1 MKRMLINATHDEE
14 LRVALVDGQILYD
27 LDIENRGKEQ
37 KKSNIYKARV
47 TRLEPSLEAAFVD
60 FGGVRH
66 GFLPFRQISPAC
78 YSTIPGI
85 DKDTRPGGKARIQ
98 DLIEEGQEL
107 IVQVVKEER
116 SNKGAAL
123 TTFCSLAGRYLVLT
137 PNNPRTGGISRKIEG
152 PERDQL
158 RDMLS
163 QLSIP
168 DNMGLIVRTAGIE
181 RNTEELQWD
190 LDYLVRLYHDIT
202 TAAESREA
210 PFLIYQDSDVI
221 IRAIR
226 DYMRDDIDEIL
237 IDTPEA
243 HTQAKDFISQV
254 MPRFKS
260 RCQLYTDDLPLFSR
274 YQIERQIESAFQ
286 REVRLPSGGSLVID
300 QTEALVSIDI
310 NSARATRGADI
321 EETAL
326 NTNLEAV
333 EEICRHLRLRDIGGL
348 IVIDFID
355 MASTKNQRT
364 IEQQMQDATR
374 VDRARIQISKIST
387 FGLMEMSRQRLRPS
401 LEESSGIVCP
411 RCEGLGTIKDASST
425 AMEIIRLIEEE
436 ALKDEG
442 ALIRASLPVH
452 LAAFLINE
460 KRSQI
465 IEIEQQ
471 NKVRIMLLPEPQ
483 MEIPHYQVERIRAQD
498 LESKDTRYNRDGS
511 IEADT
516 YAAGMAAA
524 SSRQAAPRRPASR
537 REAEKALVPPVLS
550 NMKSP
555 RRLQKSPGQGWFA
568 RMLRALFGTAPATPG
583 RPSSRRPNKTPGRPS
598 GRRPSDGHKSSR
610 SDNRNEGRKSS
621 RNNHRK
627 PADRNRHN
635 DGNRQN
641 DQKRN
646 TKQEQRTQQNTQPPS
661 AQQEKPSVNNSVNNS
676 ASDTRPPER
685 GNHQVPQSTA
695 EQHQHREAH
704 REAQREEQRG
714 SQPEADETLHPDKR
728 NQGNRQR
735 NNQKRRSQPQE
746 HSETPGGL
754 PAANAEKSAAE
765 RSATESQPVESRTA
779 GSPQGMAVTTE
790 AAPTQP
796 AATPSEPP
804 SEPNPAVPLGRVG
817 NDPRTSPAEPK
828 ADSLVLQ
835 ALPSR
840 EEATAPPAQP
850 RQLDTAHPGNLG
862 RVNNDPR
869 YQLPAAPAKA
879 QKETGS
885 P

>member
-14 LRVALVDGQILYD
+14 LRVALVDGQRLYD

-47 TRLEPSLEAAFVD
+47 TRLEPSLEAAFID
-60 FGGVRH
+60 FGADRH
-66 GFLPFRQISPAC
+66 GFLPFRQISPEC
-78 YSTIPGI
+78 YSTQNTDPQ
-85 DKDTRPGGKARIQ
+85 GKAKIQ
-98 DLIEEGQEL
+98 DLLKEGQEL

-158 RDMLS
+158 KDMLS
-163 QLSIP
+163 QLTIP
-168 DNMGLIVRTAGIE
+168 DNMGVIIRTAGIE
-181 RNTEELQWD
+181 RNIEELQWD
-190 LDYLVRLYHDIT
+190 LDYLVRLYDDIA
-202 TAAESREA
+202 TAAQLNEA

-254 MPRFKS
+254 MPRFKA
-260 RCQLYTDDLPLFSR
+260 RCQLYKDDMPLFSR

-286 REVRLPSGGSLVID
+286 REVRLPSGGSVVID

-333 EEICRHLRLRDIGGL
+333 EEISRHLRLRDIGGL

-355 MASTKNQRT
+355 MASVKNQRT

-401 LEESSGIVCP
+401 LEESSGMVCP
-411 RCEGLGTIKDASST
+411 RCDGLGTIKDARSS
-425 AMEIIRLIEEE
+425 AMAIIRLIEEE

-442 ALIRASLPVH
+442 ALIRAFLPVP

-465 IEIEQQ
+465 VDIEQQ
-471 NKVRIMLLPEPQ
+471 NKVRILLLPEPQ
-483 MEIPHYQVERIRAQD
+483 MEIPHYKVERIRAQD
-498 LESKDTRYNRDGS
+498 LEGQDTGYNLSRS
-511 IEADT
+511 VEANT
-516 YAAGMAAA
+516 YASGMPALP
-524 SSRQAAPRRPASR
+524 AAPRRQ
-537 REAEKALVPPVLS
+537 AEKALVPPVLS

-555 RRLQKSPGQGWFA
+555 RAHQKSPGQGWFA
-568 RMLRALFGTAPATPG
+568 RMIRAIFGAAPATKTPNRARG
-583 RPSSRRPNKTPGRPS
+583 RRPNN
-598 GRRPSDGHKSSR
+598 RRNTSR
-610 SDNRNEGRKSS
+610 NDSRNAS

-627 PADRNRHN
+627 PAGRSRNN

-641 DQKRN
+641 DPKRN
-646 TKQEQRTQQNTQPPS
+646 AKH
-661 AQQEKPSVNNSVNNS
+661 KPANFPHSS
-676 ASDTRPPER
+676 ASDTSPPEQS
-685 GNHQVPQSTA
+685 HQAQGPQSAT
-695 EQHQHREAH
+695 EQQ
-704 REAQREEQRG
+704 QQ
-714 SQPEADETLHPDKR
+714 SQPGADTAAHPDKR

-735 NNQKRRSQPQE
+735 SNQKRRSPPQDIP
-746 HSETPGGL
+746 ETPVEL
-754 PAANAEKSAAE
+754 VA
-765 RSATESQPVESRTA
+765 ATESQPVAITA
-779 GSPQGMAVTTE
+779 DESPQVMPTATD
-790 AAPTQP
+790 AAKPRP
-796 AATPSEPP
+796 AATPPEDPAAQ
-804 SEPNPAVPLGRVG
+804 AVPLGRVG
-817 NDPRTSPAEPK
+817 NDPRISPAAPK

-835 ALPSR
+835 ALPTR
-840 EEATAPPAQP
+840 EAAIAPPAQP

-869 YQLPAAPAKA
+869 YQPTAKT
-879 QKETGS
+879 QEETSS